1 MIQGFIYASIYVL
14 GFAFS
19 YWTLTND
26 KHPEAKAYLLSIFW
40 LPIMIVRIV
49 MFVFIVS
56 FPKWY
61 NDLRT
66 FFKSLMW

>member
-14 GFAFS
+14 GFMFS
-19 YWTLTND
+19 YCVLVMD
-26 KHPEAKAYLLSIFW
+26 KCPEAKAFLMSIFW